1 MRMSAITYYTIQYMR
16 RPLVISY
23 MTLHPIPSEF
33 PYVFGFF
40 FQCAYCRFCSVACWR
55 EAEASYHPWECG
67 IQETVSTHVRQSR
80 VLDSFPEYFRLGFRL
95 LARNLPTA
103 AAQADQLLS
112 RSDQL
117 LSSSDQLLSRSDH
130 LNVMSLA
137 PHQRE
142 ADFESVFSLCSGCGE
157 GSLEKEFWVFI
168 IVLFYLEVLRRKNYF
183 IPFEEGRRKE
193 TEDKMAKLLFKIIKV
208 TTYN

>member
-1 MRMSAITYYTIQYMR
+1 MLSKLLTVIHCTYI
-16 RPLVISY
+16 V
-23 MTLHPIPSEF
+23 HAF
-33 PYVFGFF
+33 
-40 FQCAYCRFCSVACWR
+40 CRFCSVACWR
-55 EAEASYHPWECG
+55 DAEASYHPWECG

-112 RSDQL
+112 SSDQL
-117 LSSSDQLLSRSDH
+117 LSSSDQLLSRSDQLLSSSDQLLSSSDH

-137 PHQRE
+137 PQQRE

-183 IPFEEGRRKE
+183 IRYEEDRRKE
-193 TEDKMAKLLFKIIKV
+193 TEDKMAKLLFRIIKV
-208 TTYN
+208 TTFLAGI

>member
-1 MRMSAITYYTIQYMR
+1 M
-16 RPLVISY
+16 
-23 MTLHPIPSEF
+23 
-33 PYVFGFF
+33 
-40 FQCAYCRFCSVACWR
+40 ACWR

-67 IQETVSTHVRQSR
+67 IQETVSAHVRQSR

-103 AAQADQLLS
+103 EAQADQLLS
-112 RSDQL
+112 
-117 LSSSDQLLSRSDH
+117 SSDH
-130 LNVMSLA
+130 VMSLA
-137 PHQRE
+137 PQQRE

-183 IPFEEGRRKE
+183 ISFKEDRRKAI
-193 TEDKMAKLLFKIIKV
+193 EDKMAKLLFRIIKV
-208 TTYN
+208 VIILN

>member
-1 MRMSAITYYTIQYMR
+1 M
-16 RPLVISY
+16 
-23 MTLHPIPSEF
+23 
-33 PYVFGFF
+33 
-40 FQCAYCRFCSVACWR
+40 ACWR

-67 IQETVSTHVRQSR
+67 IQETVSAHVRQSR

-112 RSDQL
+112 
-117 LSSSDQLLSRSDH
+117 SSDQ

-168 IVLFYLEVLRRKNYF
+168 IVLFYLEVLRRKNFF
-183 IPFEEGRRKE
+183 IPFEEDQRKE
-193 TEDKMAKLLFKIIKV
+193 TEDKMAKLLFRIIKV
-208 TTYN
+208 MTILH

>member
-1 MRMSAITYYTIQYMR
+1 MLQCNTVR
-16 RPLVISY
+16 RC
-23 MTLHPIPSEF
+23 TLYKCTVH
-33 PYVFGFF
+33 
-40 FQCAYCRFCSVACWR
+40 AYCRFCSVACWR
-55 EAEASYHPWECG
+55 EAEASYHPWECD
-67 IQETVSTHVRQSR
+67 IQETVSAHVRQSR

-112 RSDQL
+112 SSDQL
-117 LSSSDQLLSRSDH
+117 LSSSDH

-142 ADFESVFSLCSGCGE
+142 AAFESVFSLCSGCGE

-183 IPFEEGRRKE
+183 ISFEEDRRKE
-193 TEDKMAKLLFKIIKV
+193 TEDKMAKLLFRIIKV
-208 TTYN
+208 VIFFH

>member
-1 MRMSAITYYTIQYMR
+1 
-16 RPLVISY
+16 
-23 MTLHPIPSEF
+23 
-33 PYVFGFF
+33 
-40 FQCAYCRFCSVACWR
+40 VACWR

-117 LSSSDQLLSRSDH
+117 LSSSDQLMSSSDH
-130 LNVMSLA
+130 VMSLA
-137 PHQRE
+137 PQQRE

-157 GSLEKEFWVFI
+157 GSLEKEFWVFS

-183 IPFEEGRRKE
+183 IPFEEDRRKAI
-193 TEDKMAKLLFKIIKV
+193 EDKMGKLLFRIIKV
-208 TTYN
+208 VIFTH

>member
-1 MRMSAITYYTIQYMR
+1 M
-16 RPLVISY
+16 
-23 MTLHPIPSEF
+23 
-33 PYVFGFF
+33 
-40 FQCAYCRFCSVACWR
+40 ACWR

-67 IQETVSTHVRQSR
+67 IQETISAHVRQSR

-112 RSDQL
+112 SSDQLLSRSDQL
-117 LSSSDQLLSRSDH
+117 LSSSDQLLSSSDQ

-183 IPFEEGRRKE
+183 ISFKEDRRKAI
-193 TEDKMAKLLFKIIKV
+193 EDKMAKLLFRIIKV
-208 TTYN
+208 VIFLH

>member
-1 MRMSAITYYTIQYMR
+1 VT
-16 RPLVISY
+16 
-23 MTLHPIPSEF
+23 
-33 PYVFGFF
+33 
-40 FQCAYCRFCSVACWR
+40 CWR

-103 AAQADQLLS
+103 EAQADQLF
-112 RSDQL
+112 
-117 LSSSDQLLSRSDH
+117 SSSDH

-183 IPFEEGRRKE
+183 IPFEEDRRKE
-193 TEDKMAKLLFKIIKV
+193 TEDKMAKLLFRIIKV
-208 TTYN
+208 VIFLH

>member
-1 MRMSAITYYTIQYMR
+1 
-16 RPLVISY
+16 
-23 MTLHPIPSEF
+23 
-33 PYVFGFF
+33 
-40 FQCAYCRFCSVACWR
+40 VACWR

-67 IQETVSTHVRQSR
+67 IQETVSAHVRQSR

-112 RSDQL
+112 
-117 LSSSDQLLSRSDH
+117 SSDQ

-168 IVLFYLEVLRRKNYF
+168 IVLFYLEVLRRKNFF
-183 IPFEEGRRKE
+183 IPFEEDQRKE
-193 TEDKMAKLLFKIIKV
+193 TEDKMAKLLFRIIKV
-208 TTYN
+208 MTILH